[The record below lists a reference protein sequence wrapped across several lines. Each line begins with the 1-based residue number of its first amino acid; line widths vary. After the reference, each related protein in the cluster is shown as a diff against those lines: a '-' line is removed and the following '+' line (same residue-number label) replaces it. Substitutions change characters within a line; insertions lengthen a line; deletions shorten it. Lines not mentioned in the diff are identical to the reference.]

1 MQSSALEKEVNNLKE
16 ELALKNEQLK
26 ARTIENNKRNEE
38 MKQWRFAVDEM
49 EAVHMEIQMLE
60 KQVIL

>member
-26 ARTIENNKRNEE
+26 VRTIENNKRNEE